1 MSQHFETRQIHAG
14 TTNEPTNSVT
24 TPIYQTTAYTFND
37 ADHAANLFALTEA
50 GNIYTRI
57 MNPTTDVFEKRIAD
71 LEGGVGA
78 LAVSSGQS
86 AELLAILNI
95 ANSGDHIVASSA
107 IYGGTYNLLRY
118 TLART
123 GIETTFIRDQND
135 PEEWRKAIRP
145 NTKAFYA
152 ETIGNPSISVLDI
165 RTVADIAHEAGVPL
179 IVDNTVATPYL
190 VRPFEF
196 GADIVVHSATKY
208 LGGHGAVV
216 AGAIVDGGAFPWS
229 KYPERFPGV
238 NEPDPSYN
246 DIKYTEAVGDE
257 LAFIVR
263 ARVQLLRDLGT
274 ALAPASA
281 WQLLQGL
288 ETLSLRMERHVHN
301 TQAIAEWLDEHPDV
315 VSVNY
320 PGLESSPYHEQ
331 ARTYAPLGASGL
343 LSFELRGGREV
354 GRSFVENVKL
364 FKHVVNIGDVR
375 SIATHPAS
383 TTHAQLSPEQQ
394 LDAGVT
400 PGLVRLSVGLE
411 HVEDLI
417 DDIDQAIK
425 AAVQHAQ

>member
-1 MSQHFETRQIHAG
+1 MTQHFETRQIHAG
-14 TTNEPTNSVT
+14 TVADPTNSVT
-24 TPIYQTTAYTFND
+24 TPIYQTTAYTFDN
-37 ADHAANLFALTEA
+37 ADHAANLFALTES

-57 MNPTTDVFEKRIAD
+57 MNPTTDVFEARVAD

-86 AELLAILNI
+86 AELVSILNL
-95 ANSGDHIVASSA
+95 ASAGDHIVASSA

-135 PEEWRKAIRP
+135 PEEWRQAIRP

-165 RTVADIAHEAGVPL
+165 QTISSVAHDNGLPL
-179 IVDNTVATPYL
+179 IVDNTVPTPYL
-190 VRPFEF
+190 IRPLEH
-196 GADIVVHSATKY
+196 GADIVIHSATKY
-208 LGGHGAVV
+208 LGGHGAVL
-216 AGAIVDGGAFPWS
+216 AGAIVDGGTFPWS
-229 KYPERFPGV
+229 KYPERFPGFT
-238 NEPDPSYN
+238 EADPTYN
-246 DIKYTEAVGDE
+246 NIKYTEAVGDA
-257 LAFIVR
+257 LAYIIK

-274 ALAPASA
+274 TLAPASA
-281 WQLLQGL
+281 WQLLQGI
-288 ETLSLRMERHVHN
+288 ETLSLRMDRHVQN
-301 TQAIAEWLDEHPDV
+301 TQAIAEWLEEHPDV

-320 PGLESSPYHEQ
+320 PGLESSPYHDQ
-331 ARTYAPLGASGL
+331 ARKYAPLGASGL
-343 LSFELRGGREV
+343 LSFELRGGRDV
-354 GRSFVENVKL
+354 GRSFVESVKL

-411 HVEDLI
+411 HIDDLI
-417 DDIDQAIK
+417 ADIEQAI
-425 AAVQHAQ
+425 ATAVTHAE

>member
-216 AGAIVDGGAFPWS
+216 AGAIVDGGTFPWS
-229 KYPERFPGV
+229 KHPERFPGV
-238 NEPDPSYN
+238 NEADPSYN

>member
-1 MSQHFETRQIHAG
+1 MTQHFETRQIHAG
-14 TTNEPTNSVT
+14 TVADPTNSVS
-24 TPIYQTTAYTFND
+24 TPIYQTTAYTFDN
-37 ADHAANLFALTEA
+37 ADHAANLFALTES

-57 MNPTTDVFEKRIAD
+57 MNPTTDVFEARIAD
-71 LEGGVGA
+71 LEGGVGG

-86 AELLAILNI
+86 AELLAILNL
-95 ANSGDHIVASSA
+95 ASAGDHIVASSA

-165 RTVADIAHEAGVPL
+165 ETVSSVAHEHGLPL
-179 IVDNTVATPYL
+179 IVDNTVPTPYL
-190 VRPFEF
+190 IRPLEH
-196 GADIVVHSATKY
+196 GADIVIHSATKY

-216 AGAIVDGGAFPWS
+216 AGAIVDGGKFPWS
-229 KYPERFPGV
+229 NYPERFAGFT
-238 NEPDPSYN
+238 EPDPTYN
-246 DIKYTEAVGDE
+246 NIKYTEAVGDQ
-257 LAFIVR
+257 LAYIVK

-274 ALAPASA
+274 TLAPASS
-281 WQLLQGL
+281 WQLLQGI
-288 ETLSLRMERHVHN
+288 ETLSLRMDRHVQN
-301 TQAIAEWLDEHPDV
+301 TQAIAEWLEEHPDV

-320 PGLESSPYHEQ
+320 PGLESSPYHDQ
-331 ARTYAPLGASGL
+331 ARKYAPLGASGL
-343 LSFELRGGREV
+343 LSFELRGGRDV
-354 GRSFVENVKL
+354 GRSFVENVQL

-411 HVEDLI
+411 HIDDLI
-417 DDIDQAIK
+417 ADIEQAI
-425 AAVQHAQ
+425 ATAVTHAQ